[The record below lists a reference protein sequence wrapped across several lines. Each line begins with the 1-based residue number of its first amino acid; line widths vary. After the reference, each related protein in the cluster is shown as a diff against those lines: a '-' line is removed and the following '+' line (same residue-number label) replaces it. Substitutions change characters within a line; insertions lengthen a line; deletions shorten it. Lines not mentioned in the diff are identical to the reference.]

1 MKVRSE
7 LISSDRYTYTRPH
20 TAVVRL
26 PFDRL
31 SCIRIHLANVYTCS
45 SAEITLSPDWHTYT
59 PWYTYATWHTY
70 TPSYTYATWYTY
82 TPSYTYTLLLFRV
95 LSLHT
100 YATSHTYTSCVLIS
114 TVSIYVCT
122 LAYVYTLVYV
132 YSSCFDGRLRCH
144 VSQRFDADECI
155 D

>member
-1 MKVRSE
+1 M
-7 LISSDRYTYTRPH
+7 
-20 TAVVRL
+20 VRL

-45 SAEITLSPDWHTYT
+45 SAEITPSPDWHTYALSH
-59 PWYTYATWHTY
+59 TYATWHTY
-70 TPSYTYATWYTY
+70 TPSHTYATWYTY
-82 TPSYTYTLLLFRV
+82 APLYTYTLLSFRV

-114 TVSIYVCT
+114 TVLIYVCT

-144 VSQRFDADECI
+144 VSQRFDVDECT